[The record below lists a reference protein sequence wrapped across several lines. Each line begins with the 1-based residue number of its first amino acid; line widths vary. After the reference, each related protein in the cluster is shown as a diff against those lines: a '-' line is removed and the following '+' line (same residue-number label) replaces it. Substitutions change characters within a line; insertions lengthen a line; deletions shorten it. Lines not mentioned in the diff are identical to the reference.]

1 MFPTEPKKIALMYVK
16 IIIGGFI
23 YAFGFRL
30 FLYDKGLLNG
40 GTSSIA
46 MIIIQFVDYP
56 IGMVTI
62 ALNIP
67 IFIFAWKKLGLK
79 FMIHSFI
86 TMVLTSNIVDILG
99 FIPFTVTDDIIL
111 STLYGGILKGIG
123 LGLVYS
129 TGVATGGGDVTVR
142 VLRRKYPYVNLG
154 TIMMCIDTVVVMIYA
169 VMFEAYDKAMYTM
182 ISMYVCST
190 VIDIILYGSLN
201 AKLCYIIT
209 DYSDE
214 VQKAVLS
221 RLNIGITLLD
231 GHGAYSGKNKQVIMC
246 TAKKS
251 QMVDVRNV
259 VRTIDPDSFLIIT
272 DARSVYGRGFGDI
285 MSND

>member
-1 MFPTEPKKIALMYVK
+1 MFPTKPKELAIMYAK
-16 IIIGGFI
+16 IIIGGLI
-23 YAFGFRL
+23 YAFGFRF
-30 FLYDKGLLNG
+30 FLYDQGLLNG

-86 TMVLTSNIVDILG
+86 TMVVTSNIVDLLG
-99 FIPFTVTDDIIL
+99 LVSFAVTEDIML
-111 STLYGGILKGIG
+111 STLYGGVIKGIG
-123 LGLVYS
+123 LGIVYS

-142 VLRRKYPYVNLG
+142 VLRKKYPHINLG
-154 TIMMCIDTVVVMIYA
+154 TIMMCIDGVVVMIYA
-169 VMFEAYDKAMYTM
+169 VMFGAYDKAMYTV
-182 ISMYVCST
+182 IAMYASAK
-190 VIDIILYGSLN
+190 VIDLILYGSMN

-214 VQKAVLS
+214 VQKAISNTLH
-221 RLNIGITLLD
+221 RGLTLLD
-231 GHGAYSGKNKQVIMC
+231 GRGAYSGAEKKIIMC
-246 TAKKS
+246 IAKNS
-251 QMVDVRNV
+251 QMVAVKRIA
-259 VRTIDPDSFLIIT
+259 REIDPNAFMVIT
-272 DARSVYGRGFGDI
+272 DARSVFGRGFADI
-285 MSND
+285 MSE